1 MDHIRPS
8 AGVQQRPGFRIRPA
22 TLVVAAED
30 GAEHIPFNGT
40 GTSLIIV
47 IVNGAGRRS
56 STTINGDVRRSAR
69 KVGGRCRQ
77 DCDGLG
83 ALIAVGRFIIYRP
96 GPGDGLCT
104 RYNTGGLI
112 GIGYGVRSASVGS
125 GCCSGRSR
133 IG

>member
-56 STTINGDVRRSAR
+56 STTIDGDVRRPAAEVS
-69 KVGGRCRQ
+69 GRCRQ
-77 DCDGLG
+77 DCDGLST
-83 ALIAVGRFIIYRP
+83 LIAVGGFIIYRP

-104 RYNTGGLI
+104 GRCPDGLV
-112 GIGYGVRSASVGS
+112 GIS
-125 GCCSGRSR
+125 
-133 IG
+133 